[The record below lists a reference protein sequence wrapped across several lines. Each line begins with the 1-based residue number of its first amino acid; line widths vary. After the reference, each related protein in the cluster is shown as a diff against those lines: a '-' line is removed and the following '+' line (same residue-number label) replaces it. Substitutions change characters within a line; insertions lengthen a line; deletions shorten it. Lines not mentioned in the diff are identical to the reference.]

1 MLNQSLGSSLAL
13 VAQAGPDQVAAN
25 PINTVILLGLLS
37 LLPFLL
43 MMTTSFLK
51 FAVVFS
57 ILRNALGTQQIPP
70 NPVIIGLAVLM
81 SVYVM
86 SPVGSEIYEVLE
98 PEIQAETEAD
108 TMSNQGAKFLLE
120 SFDKARPPMRDFL
133 QKHAHQKEVDFFF
146 QWAQRMGP
154 EKWQEELDSSSLI
167 VLIPAFAISELT
179 EAFAIGFLIF
189 LPFLVVDMVIS
200 NILLAMGMHMLSPVV
215 VSLPFKLL
223 LFVMAD
229 GWTLLTRGLLQG
241 YL

>member
-1 MLNQSLGSSLAL
+1 MSVLTT
-13 VAQAGPDQVAAN
+13 VAQASQIGAN
-25 PINTVILLGLLS
+25 PINSVILLGLLS

-51 FAVVFS
+51 FSVVFS

-70 NPVIIGLAVLM
+70 NPVILGLAVLL

-86 SPVGSEIYEVLE
+86 SPVGAEIYEQLE
-98 PEIQAETEAD
+98 PELAGDVSAEAL
-108 TMSNQGAKFLLE
+108 SGQGAALLLE
-120 SFDKARPPMRDFL
+120 TFEKSKPPIRTFLAR
-133 QKHAHQKEVDFFF
+133 HAHEHEVEFFLE
-146 QWAQRMGP
+146 WARRMGP
-154 EKWQEELDSSSLI
+154 ESWRTGMERDNLV

-179 EAFAIGFLIF
+179 EAFAIGFLLF
-189 LPFLVVDMVIS
+189 LPFLVIDMVIS

-223 LFVMAD
+223 LFIMTD
-229 GWTLLTRGLLQG
+229 GWTVLTRGLLQG